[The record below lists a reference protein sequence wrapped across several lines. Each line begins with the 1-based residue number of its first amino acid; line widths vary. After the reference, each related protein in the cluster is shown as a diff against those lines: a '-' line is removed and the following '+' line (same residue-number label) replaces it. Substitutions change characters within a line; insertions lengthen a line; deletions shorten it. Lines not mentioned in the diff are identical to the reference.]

1 MAVVVAYTLWKYV
14 PFLLELPYIYLLT
27 SSYAFAATFV
37 LSSLTILYRN
47 VDVDR
52 GYLRALITKH
62 NHAVWMTIFPVRP
75 WKITAGQYVNVWN
88 PLVDLFSSLHSH
100 PFTIAA
106 SRDGEPEVL
115 IQPRS
120 GFIRRLLDR
129 ADDYQEDDKS
139 GVELHDEVV
148 KRPFGFARKYLSKPE
163 SSDFR
168 TAFVS
173 GFHNSNTSAG
183 EDGRVIMIASG
194 NP

>member
-1 MAVVVAYTLWKYV
+1 METCSFSLEASIHLSAYLQLRLRSDVRFK
-14 PFLLELPYIYLLT
+14 
-27 SSYAFAATFV
+27 
-37 LSSLTILYRN
+37 R
-47 VDVDR
+47 VDHSVSR
-52 GYLRALITKH
+52 HRRRRSRALITRH

-100 PFTIAA
+100 PFPIAA

-148 KRPFGFARKYLSKPE
+148 ERPFGFARNYLSKPE